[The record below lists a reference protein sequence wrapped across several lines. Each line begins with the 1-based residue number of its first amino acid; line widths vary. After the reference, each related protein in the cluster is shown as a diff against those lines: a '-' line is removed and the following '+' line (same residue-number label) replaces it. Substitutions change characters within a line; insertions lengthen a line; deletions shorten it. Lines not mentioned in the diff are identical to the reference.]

1 MYRPIAGL
9 VIAIALSAPPRAAGQ
24 RLAPAYLGADL
35 PTTSERGPVPVGPND
50 GAMVLGGLAG
60 GVVGFFAGGYAGAMA
75 GGGNR
80 VCGDDPC
87 GFEEAI
93 WGAAAGVSTF
103 IPLGVHFANGRRGS
117 YGAEL
122 AASLVV
128 GAVGLGLAYSSNNG
142 VPLLFVPVGQ
152 IVTSMLIERA
162 AARN

>member
-1 MYRPIAGL
+1 MYRPITAL
-9 VIAIALSAPPRAAGQ
+9 MIAIALSAPPRAAGQ
-24 RLAPAYLGADL
+24 RLVPAYFGAD
-35 PTTSERGPVPVGPND
+35 PSTSDSRPAVTGPRD

-87 GFEEAI
+87 GLEEAI

-103 IPLGVHFANGRRGS
+103 IPLGVHLANGRRGS

-128 GAVGLGLAYSSNNG
+128 GAVGLGLAYDRNNG
-142 VPLLFVPVGQ
+142 VPLLLVPVGQ

>member
-1 MYRPIAGL
+1 MFRAVAVL
-9 VIAIALSAPPRAAGQ
+9 VIAAALSAPPRVAGQ

-35 PTTSERGPVPVGPND
+35 PTTSDSRPGAAGSRD

-60 GVVGFFAGGYAGAMA
+60 GVVGFFAGGYTGAMA

-87 GFEEAI
+87 GLEEAI

-103 IPLGVHFANGRRGS
+103 IPLGVHLANGRRGR

-128 GAVGLGLAYSSNNG
+128 GAVGLGLAYNSNTG
-142 VPLLFVPVGQ
+142 VPLLLVPVGQ

-162 AARN
+162 AARH

>member
-1 MYRPIAGL
+1 MFRPVAVL
-9 VIAIALSAPPRAAGQ
+9 VIAAALWAPPRVAGQ
-24 RLAPAYLGADL
+24 RLAHAYLGADL
-35 PTTSERGPVPVGPND
+35 PTTSDSRAALPRPHD

-87 GFEEAI
+87 GLEEGV

-103 IPLGVHFANGRRGS
+103 IPLGVHLANGRRGS

-128 GAVGLGLAYSSNNG
+128 GAVGLGLAYNSNSG
-142 VPLLFVPVGQ
+142 VPLLLVPVGQ

-162 AARN
+162 AAKN

>member
-1 MYRPIAGL
+1 MFRPVAVL
-9 VIAIALSAPPRAAGQ
+9 VIAAALSAPPRVAGQ

-35 PTTSERGPVPVGPND
+35 PTTSDSRPGAAGSRD

-87 GFEEAI
+87 GLEEAI

-103 IPLGVHFANGRRGS
+103 IPLGVHLANGRRGS

-128 GAVGLGLAYSSNNG
+128 GVVGLGLAYNSNTG
-142 VPLLFVPVGQ
+142 VPLLLVPVGQ

-162 AARN
+162 AARH